1 MRRVT
6 LGLRRRLRW
15 ALWGLGAGT
24 LMACAGTAWWHG
36 HKPLPVGLRV
46 EGPRTAIDPA
56 DVVWLADT
64 TTVDSYGTP
73 LLQQQIFANTLAMVA
88 EARQFL
94 VLDYFL
100 FNDHR
105 GPLATPDPR
114 LQPLSAQLQAALLD
128 VRQREPQLPVL
139 LLVDPINL
147 GYGKTLTPPLQALQA
162 AGVQVVVTDLDLLRD
177 SNPVWSAPWRLL
189 GRWWLRTE
197 GEGSLGNP
205 LDADGPPVTV
215 GALARLLN
223 FKANHRK
230 LVLTGDGAGGLRGLL
245 TSANPH
251 DASSAHSNVGLS
263 LRGEALRPL
272 LQSELAIARGSGWQG
287 QADAFEAVAAP
298 PVNSGSAQVPAEA
311 WAQVLTEGAI
321 RDAVLRQL
329 QDCNT
334 GDAVD
339 IAQFY
344 LSDRGIIR
352 ALLQAAARGAQVQ
365 VLLDPNKDA
374 FGHEKSGIPNRQVA
388 AELVGASNGAV
399 HVRWYRT
406 HGEQFHAKLMMVRRG
421 ERVWLTAGSANF
433 TRRNLRDFN
442 LEANLAVELPSTA
455 PAALAARQ
463 WFDQL
468 WGNRV
473 PAGVEYSAHVDL
485 YADPSSLR
493 YGLYRFM
500 EWSGMSTF

>member
-6 LGLRRRLRW
+6 AGLRRRARW
-15 ALWGLGAGT
+15 ALWGVGAT
-24 LMACAGTAWWHG
+24 AVLAWAATAWWHG
-36 HKPLPVGLRV
+36 HKPLPDGLRV
-46 EGPRTAIDPA
+46 AGPRTPIDPT
-56 DVVWLADT
+56 DVTWLADT

-73 LLQQQIFANTLAMVA
+73 LLEQQIFSSTLALVA
-88 EARQFL
+88 DARHFL

-105 GPLATPDPR
+105 GPAATPDPR
-114 LQPLSAQLQAALLD
+114 LQPLSSQLQDALLAL
-128 VRQREPQLPVL
+128 RRRSPELPVL

-147 GYGKTLTPPLQALQA
+147 GYRKTLTAPLQALQD
-162 AGVQVVVTDLDLLRD
+162 AGVQVVVTDLDRLRD
-177 SNPVWSAPWRLL
+177 SNPAWSAPWRLL
-189 GRWWLRTE
+189 GRWWLPTD
-197 GEGSLGNP
+197 GEGSLDNP
-205 LDADGPPVTV
+205 LDADGPPVTL
-215 GALARLLN
+215 GALSRLLN

-230 LVLTGDGAGGLRGLL
+230 LVLTGDGTGGLRGLL

-251 DASSAHSNVGLS
+251 DASSAHSNVGLA

-287 QADAFEAVAAP
+287 QADAFGTVAP
-298 PVNSGSAQVPAEA
+298 LPVRPASGQASAEG

-329 QDCNT
+329 QDCKA

-344 LSDRGIIR
+344 LSDRGVIR

-421 ERVWLTAGSANF
+421 DRVWLTAGSANF

-442 LEANLAVELPSTA
+442 LEANLAVELPATA
-455 PAALAARQ
+455 PAALAAQ
-463 WFDQL
+463 HWFDRL

-500 EWSGMSTF
+500 EWSGISTF